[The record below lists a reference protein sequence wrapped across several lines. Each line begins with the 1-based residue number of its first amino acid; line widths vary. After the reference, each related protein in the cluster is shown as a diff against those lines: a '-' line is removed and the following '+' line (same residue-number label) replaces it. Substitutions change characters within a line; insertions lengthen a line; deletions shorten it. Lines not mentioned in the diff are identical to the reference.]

1 MSKDR
6 PQFLW
11 DDYHEKFG
19 EWFPTMCF
27 QSDTREDI
35 TRRLQECLDAGQKAE
50 ELYGLDPDVNY

>member
-6 PQFLW
+6 FQSLW
-11 DDYHEKFG
+11 DDYHERFG

-35 TRRLQECLDAGQKAE
+35 TRRLQECLDAGQMAE